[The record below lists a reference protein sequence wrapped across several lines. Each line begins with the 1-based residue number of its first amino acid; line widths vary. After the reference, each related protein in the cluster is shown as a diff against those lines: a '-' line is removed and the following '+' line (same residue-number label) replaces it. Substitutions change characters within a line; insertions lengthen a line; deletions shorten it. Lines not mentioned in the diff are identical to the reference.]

1 MRLLI
6 FWLIVFVGLVVFQ
19 AHRHGCHWYG
29 MDLAV
34 EFAEC
39 LTQL

>member
-6 FWLIVFVGLVVFQ
+6 LGLIALVSLGLFQ
-19 AHRHGCHWYG
+19 AYRHGCHWYG
-29 MDLAV
+29 MGLAV

-39 LTQL
+39 LTKS